1 MALNVSSWSIRHPL
15 PSVVFSIILLAL
27 GWISFTKL
35 AVTRL
40 PSADIPV
47 ISVAVAQFGAA
58 PAELEAQVTKTIED
72 GVSGVEGV
80 RHIASSITDGLS
92 VTTIQFALET
102 NTDRALNDV
111 KDAVTR
117 VRANLP
123 QNVNEPLIQRV
134 DVIGLPIV
142 TYAAISPGKTPEQ
155 LSWFVDDV
163 VKRALQGVRGV
174 AQVERIGGV
183 EREIL
188 VSLNP
193 DRMQAAG
200 LTALDVSRRLRGTN
214 VDLAG
219 GRAEIGKNDQAIRTL
234 AGAKTL
240 NELAGTMISLPA
252 GGEVRLDDLG
262 TVTDTI
268 ADRRTF
274 ARFNGEPVVALGIKR
289 SKGASD
295 VVVAAAVQKRIDT
308 LKAAYPDVD
317 LKLIDTSVDFTKGN
331 YEAAI
336 STLFEGATL
345 AVIVVFLFLRDFR
358 ATVIAAISLPLSIFP
373 AFWAMDMLGFSLNLV
388 SFLAIT
394 LSTGILVDDAIVEI
408 ENIVRHMRM
417 GKSPYRA
424 ALEAAD
430 EIGLAVIAISL
441 TIIAIFAP
449 ASFMS
454 GIAGQFFKQ
463 FGITVSVQVFFSLL
477 AARFVTPVLAAYFLK
492 DHPHEE
498 KPPGAVLRTY
508 TRLVTWSV
516 KHYYVTVLIGFG
528 IFAASIWS
536 ITLLPQGFLPAQDT
550 ARSLLAVELPP
561 GSQLAFTEKT
571 TEDIVAR
578 LRKRPEVRSV
588 FVDGGRVPPGIFEVR
603 RAALIINY
611 TPKGDR
617 DITQRQLELD
627 ISKELQSIPDIRYWF
642 LDENGLRAISLVV
655 TGNDSNIVTNVA
667 QELATQMKRIQ
678 IISNVISETSLDRP
692 ELRIQPRADLAA
704 RLGVSTESLS
714 ETIRVATIGDVG
726 PALAKFDAG
735 DRLVPI
741 RVQLED
747 SARADLRTLEQLR
760 VPILGGRGAVPLS
773 VVADVK
779 FDQGP
784 TSINRYD
791 RERQATVAADL
802 VGNAAL
808 GNATKLIYDLPVMKT
823 LPKGVKVS
831 PSGDA
836 ESLNELSEG
845 FATAI
850 SAGLMMVYAVLVLL
864 FGTFLQPITIL
875 FSLPLSIG
883 GAIGALLVTG
893 KQLTTPVWIG
903 MLMLMGIVTKNA
915 IMLVEFAVESIRDG
929 KSREAAMIDAGQK
942 RARPIVMTTIA
953 MVAGMMPSA
962 LAFGAGGEFRSP
974 MALAVIGGLLFSTIL
989 SLIFVPAMFM
999 MMDDVGQL
1007 SWRFGKK
1014 LLTTTSA
1021 DEDDADHP
1029 APPKPHAPPPPQPP
1043 LPAQPRTESTPPAK
1057 SLAFWRSK

>member
-1 MALNVSSWSIRHPL
+1 MALNISAWSIRNPL
-15 PSVVFSIILLAL
+15 PSVVFSIILLVL
-27 GWISFTKL
+27 GWVSFTKL

-47 ISVAVAQFGAA
+47 ISVAVSQFGAA
-58 PAELEAQVTKTIED
+58 PAELESQVTKTIED

-80 RHIASSITDGLS
+80 RHISSSITDGLS
-92 VTTIQFALET
+92 LTTIQFALET

-117 VRANLP
+117 IRSNLP

-155 LSWFVDDV
+155 LSYFVDDV
-163 VKRALQGVRGV
+163 VKRALQGVRNV

-188 VSLNP
+188 VSLDP
-193 DRMQAAG
+193 DRLQAAG
-200 LTALDVSRRLRGTN
+200 LTAVDVSRRLRGTN

-240 NELAGTMISLPA
+240 NDLAGTMISLPA

-336 STLFEGATL
+336 STLFEGAIL
-345 AVIVVFLFLRDFR
+345 AVIIVFLFLRDLR
-358 ATVIAAISLPLSIFP
+358 ATIIAAISLPLSIFP
-373 AFWAMDMLGFSLNLV
+373 AFWAMDILGFSLNLV

-463 FGITVSVQVFFSLL
+463 FGITVSVQVLFSLL
-477 AARFVTPVLAAYFLK
+477 AARFVTPVLAAYFMK
-492 DHPHEE
+492 DSHHNDP
-498 KPPGAVLRTY
+498 PPGRVLKAY
-508 TRLVTWSV
+508 NGLVTWSV
-516 KHYYVTVLIGFG
+516 RHYVFTVLIGFG

-536 ITLLPQGFLPAQDT
+536 ITLLPQGFLPAQDS
-550 ARSLLAVELPP
+550 ARSLLAMELPP
-561 GSQLAFTEKT
+561 GSQLSFTEKT
-571 TEDIVAR
+571 TEEIVAR
-578 LRKRPEVRSV
+578 LRKRPEVTSV
-588 FVDGGRVPPGIFEVR
+588 FVDGGRVPPGTFEVR

-611 TPKGDR
+611 KPKHDR
-617 DITQRQLELD
+617 KITQRELELS
-627 ISKELQSIPDIRYWF
+627 ISTELENVPDIRFWF
-642 LDENGLRAISLVV
+642 LDENGLRAIALVV
-655 TGNDSNIVTNVA
+655 TGTDSGIVSNVA
-667 QELATQMKRIQ
+667 AELANQMKRIAL
-678 IISNVISETSLDRP
+678 IANVISETSLDRP

-726 PALAKFDAG
+726 PALAKFDTG

-747 SARADLRTLEQLR
+747 AARGELPILEQLR
-760 VPILGGRGAVPLS
+760 VPLGGGRGGVPLS
-773 VVADVK
+773 VVADIK
-779 FDQGP
+779 LDQGP

-802 VGNAAL
+802 VGTAAL
-808 GNATKLIYDLPVMKT
+808 GDATKKIYELPVMKS

-850 SAGLMMVYAVLVLL
+850 TAGLMMVYAVLVLL

-883 GAIGALLVTG
+883 GAIAALLLTG

-903 MLMLMGIVTKNA
+903 ILMLMGIVTKNA
-915 IMLVEFAVESIRDG
+915 IMLVEFAVEAVREG
-929 KSREAAMIDAGQK
+929 KPRHEAIIDAGMK

-953 MVAGMMPSA
+953 MAAGMMPSA

-974 MALAVIGGLLFSTIL
+974 MALAVIGGLVFSTVL
-989 SLIFVPAMFM
+989 SLVFVPAMFM
-999 MMDDVGQL
+999 LMDDVGRF
-1007 SWRFGKK
+1007 SWHFGRK
-1014 LLTTTSA
+1014 LLASSG
-1021 DEDDADHP
+1021 DAEHP
-1029 APPKPHAPPPPQPP
+1029 VEHKV
-1043 LPAQPRTESTPPAK
+1043 LPGVVHTPA
-1057 SLAFWRSK
+1057 AE

>member
-1 MALNVSSWSIRHPL
+1 MPLNISAWSIRNPL
-15 PSVVFSIILLAL
+15 PSVVFSIVLLVL
-27 GWISFTKL
+27 GWVSFTKL

-47 ISVAVAQFGAA
+47 ISVAVSQFGAA
-58 PAELEAQVTKTIED
+58 PAELESQVTKTIED

-80 RHIASSITDGLS
+80 RHISSSITDGLS
-92 VTTIQFALET
+92 LTTIQFALET

-155 LSWFVDDV
+155 LSYFVDDV
-163 VKRALQGVRGV
+163 VKRALQGVRNV

-188 VSLNP
+188 VSLDP
-193 DRMQAAG
+193 DRLQAAG
-200 LTALDVSRRLRGTN
+200 LTAVNVSQSLRGTN

-240 NELAGTMISLPA
+240 TELAGTMIPLFG

-262 TVTDTI
+262 TLTDTVP
-268 ADRRTF
+268 APPAARRPF

-289 SKGASD
+289 SKGASA
-295 VVVAAAVQKRIDT
+295 VVVAARVQKRIDA
-308 LKAAYPDVD
+308 LKIAYPDVD
-317 LKLIDTSVDFTKGN
+317 LKLIDTSVEFTKGN

-336 STLFEGATL
+336 STLFEGAIL
-345 AVIVVFLFLRDFR
+345 AVIIVLLFLRDIR
-358 ATVIAAISLPLSIFP
+358 ATIIAAISLPLSIFP
-373 AFWAMDMLGFSLNLV
+373 AFWAMDILGFSLNLV

-492 DHPHEE
+492 DHAHDDP
-498 KPPGAVLRTY
+498 PPGRALTAY
-508 TRLVTWSV
+508 SRLVTWSV
-516 KHYYVTVLIGFG
+516 GHYFITVLIGFG

-550 ARSLLAVELPP
+550 ARSLLAMELPP
-561 GSQLAFTEKT
+561 GSQLAYTEKV

-578 LRKRPEVRSV
+578 LRKRPEVRNV
-588 FVDGGRVPPGIFEVR
+588 FVDGGRVPPGTFEVR

-611 TPKGDR
+611 TPKTER
-617 DITQRQLELD
+617 KITQRELELS
-627 ISKELQSIPDIRYWF
+627 ISHELENVPDIRFWF

-655 TGNDSNIVTNVA
+655 TGADSNIVRNVA
-667 QELATQMKRIQ
+667 SELGNQMKRIPL
-678 IISNVISETSLDRP
+678 IANVISETSLDRP

-704 RLGVSTESLS
+704 RMGVSTESLS

-735 DRLVPI
+735 DRQVPI

-747 SARADLRTLEQLR
+747 NARGDLQTLEQLR
-760 VPILGGRGAVPLS
+760 VPLGGGHGGVPLS
-773 VVADVK
+773 VVADIK
-779 FDQGP
+779 LDQGP
-784 TSINRYD
+784 TIINRYN

-802 VGNAAL
+802 VGTAAL
-808 GNATKLIYDLPVMKT
+808 GDATRKINELPVMKS
-823 LPKGVKVS
+823 LPKGVTVS

-836 ESLNELSEG
+836 ESLNELSSG

-850 SAGLMMVYAVLVLL
+850 TAGLMMVYAVLVLL
-864 FGTFLQPITIL
+864 FGTFL
-875 FSLPLSIG
+875 
-883 GAIGALLVTG
+883 
-893 KQLTTPVWIG
+893 
-903 MLMLMGIVTKNA
+903 
-915 IMLVEFAVESIRDG
+915 
-929 KSREAAMIDAGQK
+929 
-942 RARPIVMTTIA
+942 
-953 MVAGMMPSA
+953 
-962 LAFGAGGEFRSP
+962 
-974 MALAVIGGLLFSTIL
+974 
-989 SLIFVPAMFM
+989 
-999 MMDDVGQL
+999 
-1007 SWRFGKK
+1007 
-1014 LLTTTSA
+1014 
-1021 DEDDADHP
+1021 H
-1029 APPKPHAPPPPQPP
+1029 
-1043 LPAQPRTESTPPAK
+1043 
-1057 SLAFWRSK
+1057 

>member
-1 MALNVSSWSIRHPL
+1 MALNISAWSIRNPL
-15 PSVVFSIILLAL
+15 PSVVFSIILLIL
-27 GWISFTKL
+27 GWVSFTKL

-40 PSADIPV
+40 PNADIPV
-47 ISVAVAQFGAA
+47 ISVAVSQFGAA
-58 PAELEAQVTKTIED
+58 PAELESQVAKTIED

-80 RHIASSITDGLS
+80 RHITSTITDGLS

-117 VRANLP
+117 VRAELP
-123 QNVNEPLIQRV
+123 QNVTEPLISRV
-134 DVIGLPIV
+134 DKIGLPIV

-155 LSWFVDDV
+155 LSYFVDDV

-174 AQVERIGGV
+174 SQVERIGGV

-188 VSLNP
+188 VSLDP
-193 DRMQAAG
+193 GRLQAMG
-200 LTALDVSRRLRGTN
+200 LTAVNVSQSLRGTN
-214 VDLAG
+214 VDVAG
-219 GRAEIGKNDQAIRTL
+219 GRAEIGTNDQAIRTL

-240 NELAGTMISLPA
+240 NDLAGTMIPLFS

-268 ADRRTF
+268 ADRHTF

-289 SKGASD
+289 AKGASD
-295 VVVAAAVQKRIDT
+295 VVVAAAVQKRIDA
-308 LKAAYPDVD
+308 LKTAYPDVD

-336 STLFEGATL
+336 STLFEGAIL
-345 AVIVVFLFLRDFR
+345 AVIIVLLFLRDIR

-373 AFWAMDMLGFSLNLV
+373 AFWAMDLLGFSLNLV

-417 GKSPYRA
+417 GKTPYRA

-441 TIIAIFAP
+441 TIIAIFTP

-477 AARFVTPVLAAYFLK
+477 AARFVTPMLAAYFLK
-492 DHPHEE
+492 DHAHDEP
-498 KPPGAVLRTY
+498 PPGRILRSY
-508 TRLVTWSV
+508 HRVVGWSV
-516 KHYYVTVLIGFG
+516 KHYFVTVVIGLA

-536 ITLLPQGFLPAQDT
+536 IKLLPEGFLPAQDT
-550 ARSLLAVELPP
+550 ARSLMALELPP
-561 GSQLAFTEKT
+561 GSQLAYTEKV

-578 LRKRPEVRSV
+578 LRKRPEVRNV
-588 FVDGGRVPPGIFEVR
+588 FVDGGRSPSGVMEVR
-603 RAALIINY
+603 RASLIINY
-611 TPKGDR
+611 TPKTER
-617 DITQRQLELD
+617 KITQRELEHE
-627 ISKELQSIPDIRYWF
+627 ISDELGNVPDIRFWF
-642 LDENGLRAISLVV
+642 QDENGLRAISLIV
-655 TGNDSNIVTNVA
+655 TGADSNIVDNVA
-667 QELATQMKRIQ
+667 SELASQMKRIPT
-678 IISNVISETSLDRP
+678 IANVIAETSLDRP

-714 ETIRVATIGDVG
+714 QTIRVATIGDVG

-735 DRLVPI
+735 GRLIPI

-747 SARADLRTLEQLR
+747 AARANLKMLEQLR
-760 VPILGGRGAVPLS
+760 VPLGQHGEKGGVPLS
-773 VVADVK
+773 VVADVRL
-779 FDQGP
+779 DQGP

-791 RERQATVAADL
+791 RERQATVSADL
-802 VGNAAL
+802 VGFAAL
-808 GNATKLIYDLPVMKT
+808 GDATKQIYQLPVMKT
-823 LPKGVKVS
+823 LPKIAKVS

-845 FATAI
+845 FVTAMT
-850 SAGLMMVYAVLVLL
+850 SGLMMVYAVLVLL

-883 GAIGALLVTG
+883 GAIAGLLLTG
-893 KQLTTPVWIG
+893 KQLTIPVSIG
-903 MLMLMGIVTKNA
+903 ILMLMGIVTKNA
-915 IMLVEFAVESIRDG
+915 IMLVEFAIESIRAG
-929 KSREAAMIDAGQK
+929 RPREEAIVDAGMK

-953 MVAGMMPSA
+953 MVAGMVPSA
-962 LAFGAGGEFRSP
+962 LAVGAGGEFRSP
-974 MALAVIGGLLFSTIL
+974 MALAVIGGLIFSTVL
-989 SLIFVPAMFM
+989 SLVFVPAMFM
-999 MMDDVGQL
+999 VMDDVGSLFQRL
-1007 SWRFGKK
+1007 GRRLIVS
-1014 LLTTTSA
+1014 SA
-1021 DEDDADHP
+1021 AHDAAAQSKREDEH
-1029 APPKPHAPPPPQPP
+1029 KPPPSVMS
-1043 LPAQPRTESTPPAK
+1043 PAAE
-1057 SLAFWRSK
+1057 

>member
-1 MALNVSSWSIRHPL
+1 MALNISAWSIRNPL
-15 PSVVFSIILLAL
+15 PSVVFSIILLVL
-27 GWISFTKL
+27 GWVSFTKL
-35 AVTRL
+35 AITRL

-47 ISVAVAQFGAA
+47 ISVAVSQFGAA
-58 PAELEAQVTKTIED
+58 PAELESQVTKTVED
-72 GVSGVEGV
+72 AVSGVEGV
-80 RHIASSITDGLS
+80 RHITSSITDGLS

-117 VRANLP
+117 VRSNLP
-123 QNVNEPLIQRV
+123 QNVTEPLIQRV

-155 LSWFVDDV
+155 LSYFVDDV

-188 VSLNP
+188 VSLDP
-193 DRMQAAG
+193 DRLQAMG
-200 LTALDVSRRLRGTN
+200 LTAVNVSQSLRGTN
-214 VDLAG
+214 VDVAG

-240 NELAGTMISLPA
+240 GDLAGTMIPLFG

-295 VVVAAAVQKRIDT
+295 VKVAEAVQKRIDA

-317 LKLIDTSVDFTKGN
+317 LKVIDTSVEYTNGN
-331 YEAAI
+331 YHAAI
-336 STLFEGATL
+336 STLFEGAIL
-345 AVIVVFLFLRDFR
+345 AVIIVLLFLRDLR
-358 ATVIAAISLPLSIFP
+358 ATIIAAISLPLSIFP
-373 AFWAMDMLGFSLNLV
+373 AFWAMDLLGFSLNLV

-408 ENIVRHMRM
+408 ENIVRHMNM

-492 DHPHEE
+492 HSTHEE
-498 KPPGAVLRTY
+498 PPPGPILRSY
-508 TRLVTWSV
+508 HRIVAWSV
-516 KHYYVTVLIGFG
+516 KHYFITVLIGLG
-528 IFAASIWS
+528 VFAASIWS
-536 ITLLPQGFLPAQDT
+536 ITLLPQGFLPAQDS
-550 ARSLLAVELPP
+550 ARSLLALELPP
-561 GSQLAFTEKT
+561 GTQLAYTEKV

-578 LRKRPEVRSV
+578 LRKRPEVKSI
-588 FVDGGRVPPGIFEVR
+588 FVDGGGRVPPGTQEVR

-611 TPKGDR
+611 TPKDSR
-617 DITQRQLELD
+617 DITQRELEFS
-627 ISKELQSIPDIRYWF
+627 ISQELENVPDIRFWF

-655 TGNDSNIVTNVA
+655 TGVDPNIVNNVA
-667 QELATQMKRIQ
+667 SELATQMKRIPT
-678 IISNVISETSLDRP
+678 IANVISETSLERP
-692 ELRIQPRADLAA
+692 ELRIEPRADLAA

-714 ETIRVATIGDVG
+714 QTIRVATIGDVG
-726 PALAKFDAG
+726 PALAKFDVG

-747 SARADLRTLEQLR
+747 AARGDLKTLEQLR
-760 VPILGGRGAVPLS
+760 VPLGERGEKGGVPLS
-773 VVADVK
+773 VIADVK
-779 FDQGP
+779 LDQGP
-784 TSINRYD
+784 TSIGRYD

-802 VGNAAL
+802 VGSAAL
-808 GNATKLIYDLPVMKT
+808 GDATRKIYDLPVMKT

-850 SAGLMMVYAVLVLL
+850 TAGLMMVYAVLVLL

-883 GAIGALLVTG
+883 GAIAALLVTG

-903 MLMLMGIVTKNA
+903 ILMLMGIVTKNA
-915 IMLVEFAVESIRDG
+915 IMLVEFAIESIKAG
-929 KSREAAMIDAGQK
+929 TPREEAMIDAGMK

-953 MVAGMMPSA
+953 MAAGMMPSA
-962 LAFGAGGEFRSP
+962 LAVGAGGEFRSP
-974 MALAVIGGLLFSTIL
+974 MALAVIGGLIFSTLL
-989 SLIFVPAMFM
+989 SLVFVPAMFM
-999 MMDDVGQL
+999 VMDDFGAL
-1007 SWRFGKK
+1007 IWRFAKRLIVHSEDAETDHHGAAPAEARPAA
-1014 LLTTTSA
+1014 TSIA
-1021 DEDDADHP
+1021 RP
-1029 APPKPHAPPPPQPP
+1029 AA
-1043 LPAQPRTESTPPAK
+1043 E
-1057 SLAFWRSK
+1057 

>member
-1 MALNVSSWSIRHPL
+1 MKAG
-15 PSVVFSIILLAL
+15 F
-27 GWISFTKL
+27 
-35 AVTRL
+35 
-40 PSADIPV
+40 
-47 ISVAVAQFGAA
+47 
-58 PAELEAQVTKTIED
+58 
-72 GVSGVEGV
+72 SGVEGV
-80 RHIASSITDGLS
+80 RHISSSITDGLS
-92 VTTIQFALET
+92 LTAIQFALET

-117 VRANLP
+117 ARANLP

-142 TYAAISPGKTPEQ
+142 TYAAISPGMAPAQ
-155 LSWFVDDV
+155 LSYFVDGV
-163 VKRALQGVRGV
+163 GKRALQGVRNV

-188 VSLNP
+188 VSLDP
-193 DRMQAAG
+193 DRLQAAG
-200 LTALDVSRRLRGTN
+200 LTAVNVSQSLRGTN

-240 NELAGTMISLPA
+240 NELAGTMILVVG

-268 ADRRTF
+268 ADRSTF

-295 VVVAAAVQKRIDT
+295 VVVAGLVQKQIDA
-308 LKAAYPDVD
+308 LKVAYPDVD
-317 LKLIDTSVDFTKGN
+317 LKLIDTSVEFTKGN

-336 STLFEGATL
+336 STLFEGAFL
-345 AVIVVFLFLRDFR
+345 AVVIVLLFLRDLR
-358 ATVIAAISLPLSIFP
+358 ATIIAAISLPLSIFP
-373 AFWAMDMLGFSLNLV
+373 AFWAMDILGFSLNLV

-492 DHPHEE
+492 DHPHDDP
-498 KPPGAVLRTY
+498 PPGRILQTY
-508 TRLVTWSV
+508 TKLVTWSV
-516 KHYYVTVLIGFG
+516 RHYFITVLIGFG
-528 IFAASIWS
+528 VFAASIWS

-550 ARSLLAVELPP
+550 ARSLLAMELPP
-561 GSQLAFTEKT
+561 GSQLAYTEKV
-571 TEDIVAR
+571 TEEIVAR
-578 LRKRPEVRSV
+578 LRKRPEVKSI
-588 FVDGGRVPPGIFEVR
+588 FVDGGRVPPGTQEVR

-617 DITQRQLELD
+617 KITQRQLELE
-627 ISKELQSIPDIRYWF
+627 IGQELENVPDIRFWF

-655 TGNDSNIVTNVA
+655 TGVDSNIVNNVA
-667 QELATQMKRIQ
+667 SELATQMKRIP
-678 IISNVISETSLDRP
+678 IIANVISETSLDRP
-692 ELRIQPRADLAA
+692 ELRIRPRAELAA

-714 ETIRVATIGDVG
+714 QTIRVATIGDVG

-735 DRLVPI
+735 DRQVPI

-747 SARADLRTLEQLR
+747 SARANLEMLQQLR
-760 VPILGGRGAVPLS
+760 VPLGQRGGVPLS
-773 VVADVK
+773 VVADIQL
-779 FDQGP
+779 DQGP

-791 RERQATVAADL
+791 REPQATAA
-802 VGNAAL
+802 AAL
-808 GNATKLIYDLPVMKT
+808 LGTSALGCPTKRIYDLPVMQR
-823 LPKGVKVS
+823 LPKGVRVS

-883 GAIGALLVTG
+883 GAIVALPLTG

-903 MLMLMGIVTKNA
+903 ILMLMGIVTKNA
-915 IMLVEFAVESIRDG
+915 IMLVEFAIEAIRDG
-929 KSREAAMIDAGQK
+929 KTREEAMIDAGMK

-953 MVAGMMPSA
+953 MAA
-962 LAFGAGGEFRSP
+962 A
-974 MALAVIGGLLFSTIL
+974 
-989 SLIFVPAMFM
+989 
-999 MMDDVGQL
+999 
-1007 SWRFGKK
+1007 
-1014 LLTTTSA
+1014 
-1021 DEDDADHP
+1021 
-1029 APPKPHAPPPPQPP
+1029 
-1043 LPAQPRTESTPPAK
+1043 
-1057 SLAFWRSK
+1057 

>member
-1 MALNVSSWSIRHPL
+1 MALNISAWSIRHPL
-15 PSVVFSIILLAL
+15 PSVVFSIILLVL
-27 GWISFTKL
+27 GWVSFTKL

-47 ISVAVAQFGAA
+47 ISVAVSQFGAA
-58 PAELEAQVTKTIED
+58 PAELESQVTKTIED

-80 RHIASSITDGLS
+80 RHISSSITDGLS

-123 QNVNEPLIQRV
+123 QNVSEPLIQRV

-155 LSWFVDDV
+155 LSYFVDDV
-163 VKRALQGVRGV
+163 VKRALQGVRNV

-188 VSLNP
+188 VSLDP
-193 DRMQAAG
+193 DRLQAAG
-200 LTALDVSRRLRGTN
+200 LTAVDVSRRLRGTN

-240 NELAGTMISLPA
+240 NELAGTMISLPG

-295 VVVAAAVQKRIDT
+295 VVVAAAVQKRIDA
-308 LKAAYPDVD
+308 LKIAHPEVD
-317 LKLIDTSVDFTKGN
+317 LKLIDTSVEFTKGN

-336 STLFEGATL
+336 STLFEGAIL
-345 AVIVVFLFLRDFR
+345 AVVIVLLFLRDIR
-358 ATVIAAISLPLSIFP
+358 ATIIAAISLPLSIFP
-373 AFWAMDMLGFSLNLV
+373 AFWAMDILGFSLNLV

-492 DHPHEE
+492 DHPHDDP
-498 KPPGAVLRTY
+498 PPGRVLQTY

-516 KHYYVTVLIGFG
+516 KHYLITVLIGFG

-550 ARSLLAVELPP
+550 ARSLLAMELPP
-561 GSQLAFTEKT
+561 GSQLAYTEKV
-571 TEDIVAR
+571 TEQIAAR

-588 FVDGGRVPPGIFEVR
+588 FVDGGRVPPGTFEVR

-611 TPKGDR
+611 TPKTAR
-617 DITQRQLELD
+617 KITQRELELSIGKD
-627 ISKELQSIPDIRYWF
+627 LQNVPDIRFWF

-655 TGNDSNIVTNVA
+655 TGADSNIVSNVA
-667 QELATQMKRIQ
+667 SELGNQMKRIPL
-678 IISNVISETSLDRP
+678 IANVISETSLDRP

-726 PALAKFDAG
+726 QALAKFDTG
-735 DRLVPI
+735 DRQIPI

-747 SARADLRTLEQLR
+747 TARGDLQTLEQLR
-760 VPILGGRGAVPLS
+760 VPLGGGHGGVPLS
-773 VVADVK
+773 VVADIK
-779 FDQGP
+779 LDQGP

-802 VGNAAL
+802 VGTAAL
-808 GNATKLIYDLPVMKT
+808 GDATKKIYELPVMKS

-836 ESLNELSEG
+836 ESLNELSAG

-850 SAGLMMVYAVLVLL
+850 TAGLMMVYAVLVLL

-883 GAIGALLVTG
+883 GAIAALLVTG

-903 MLMLMGIVTKNA
+903 ILMLMGIVTKNA
-915 IMLVEFAVESIRDG
+915 IMLVEFAVESIREG
-929 KSREAAMIDAGQK
+929 KTREYAIIDAGMK
-942 RARPIVMTTIA
+942 RARPIVMTTVA
-953 MVAGMMPSA
+953 MAAGMMPSA

-974 MALAVIGGLLFSTIL
+974 MALAVIGGLVFSTIL
-989 SLIFVPAMFM
+989 SLVFVPAMFM
-999 MMDDVGQL
+999 MMDDVGNL
-1007 SWRFGKK
+1007 IWRFSKQLVTANK
-1014 LLTTTSA
+1014 A
-1021 DEDDADHP
+1021 DDQPEDH
-1029 APPKPHAPPPPQPP
+1029 KPPPAV
-1043 LPAQPRTESTPPAK
+1043 LHSPAAE
-1057 SLAFWRSK
+1057 